1 MAIAVQRQRE
11 QCRHAIV
18 YLSCKLAHVGKDQL
32 ARLFVKLMKSS
43 FNTFL
48 NARTF
53 PDKVPSM
60 ENPDLAIANP

>member
-1 MAIAVQRQRE
+1 
-11 QCRHAIV
+11 V
-18 YLSCKLAHVGKDQL
+18 YLSCKLTRVGNDQL

-53 PDKVPSM
+53 PDKVASM
-60 ENPDLAIANP
+60 ENPNLAIANP